1 MDANKVRIK
10 TEPGTSAAG
19 LATQRLPSLK
29 PPRDLSLSSFGQGRL
44 PPNLVQTKNKKV
56 YIPNLNVQR
65 KKPTEDVPVKQE
77 NAKPKE
83 KFTGEERGRGRGRKY
98 NFVQMSSGVFAEG
111 LASGMRNSRSWGSG
125 GSGEKK
131 DNFLQKPRLKLE
143 HEIKVN
149 KEEEENTVKELLRD
163 DFIDDPSLEPDFENC
178 PVKLPLKDWKV
189 FNVDQGDKP
198 KNKPDME
205 VKVKQEPG
213 IYDEKQQVQPKE
225 EKSCKM
231 KMTLPDVVN
240 SLRNESQ
247 YMFLQLPSCMPGLK
261 PEGETARPPA
271 TKSTVAAQ
279 SANTSTSENPGS
291 KPLDRCLLST
301 LSPGLI
307 GRLQILKSGRCRL
320 QLGDSKMWLELGTQ
334 VAFRQDLMSV
344 ELNPTTKT
352 GNMVTLGPVSTR
364 MSVLP
369 DWEEMLT
376 AKTAV

>member
-10 TEPGTSAAG
+10 TEPGTSAAA

-83 KFTGEERGRGRGRKY
+83 KFTAEERGRGRGRRG
-98 NFVQMSSGVFAEG
+98 NFVQISSGVFAEG
-111 LASGMRNSRSWGSG
+111 LAPGTRNSRSWGGG

-131 DNFLQKPRLKLE
+131 DNVLQIPRLKLE
-143 HEIKVN
+143 NEIKVN

-178 PVKLPLKDWKV
+178 PIKLPLKDWKV
-189 FNVDQGDKP
+189 FNVDQDNKP
-198 KNKPDME
+198 KIKQETE

-213 IYDEKQQVQPKE
+213 VYNEKQQVEMKE
-225 EKSCKM
+225 EKTCKM
-231 KMTLPDVVN
+231 KTIPEVVN
-240 SLRNESQ
+240 SLRNEAQ

-261 PEGETARPPA
+261 PEGETARPSA

-279 SANTSTSENPGS
+279 SANTPPSENLES
-291 KPLDRCLLST
+291 KPMDRCLLST

-364 MSVLP
+364 MIVSP
-369 DWEEMLT
+369 DWEAMLT
-376 AKTAV
+376 TKTTV